1 MPALRRRD
9 FITLLGGAVAAWP
22 LAARAQQPKLIPRIG
37 VLIFGGELDFGRF
50 VHALTAGMAERGYQ
64 DGKTV
69 RFEVRYSDQDPEM
82 LTRNARELA
91 AAKVDLIWVPGS
103 TVAQAAREATAA
115 IPIVF
120 AIVSD
125 PVHSGFVRSLATPG
139 TNMTGLSLMSS
150 EMWGKRLELLLE
162 VRADIR
168 RLGVLSQPDEPA
180 SAAQLPHIRSAAAA
194 LDKEVLVVGANSAD
208 EFSLAFG
215 RLKEWRADA
224 LVIVET
230 GLFLYHRKSLID
242 EATKNRWPTVNS
254 SRQWAEVGGL
264 ISYGVNYLDSC
275 RRSAEYVDRILK
287 GAKPGDL
294 PVQQPTKFE
303 LLINQKAAKT
313 LDLTI
318 PPSLLARADEVIE

>member
-1 MPALRRRD
+1 MKRRE
-9 FITLLGGAVAAWP
+9 FITLIGGAAAWP

-37 VLIFGGELDFGRF
+37 VLLFGGEAEFGRF
-50 VHALTAGMAERGYQ
+50 VHAFTTGMAERGYQ
-64 DGKTV
+64 DGKNV
-69 RFEVRYSDQDPEM
+69 RFEVRYSDQNPEM
-82 LTRNARELA
+82 LKRNARELA

-103 TVAQAAREATAA
+103 TTALAAREATAG

-125 PVHSGFVRSLATPG
+125 PVHSGFVRSLATPS
-139 TNMTGLSLMSS
+139 TNMTGLSLLSS
-150 EMWGKRLELLLE
+150 EMWAKRLELLVE

-168 RLGVLSQPDEPA
+168 RLGVLSQPGEPA
-180 SAAQLPHIRSAAAA
+180 SEAQLPHIHSAAAA
-194 LDKEVLVVGANSAD
+194 LGKELLVVGANSAE
-208 EFSLAFG
+208 EFPLALG
-215 RLKEWRADA
+215 RLKEWRPDA

-230 GLFLYHRKSLID
+230 GLFVYHRKSLID

-254 SRQWAEVGGL
+254 SRQYAEVGGL
-264 ISYGVNYLDSC
+264 ISYGVDYLDGC

-294 PVQQPTKFE
+294 PIQQPTKFE
-303 LLINQKAAKT
+303 LLINQKAAKA

-318 PPSLLARADEVIE
+318 PPLLLARADEVIE

>member
-1 MPALRRRD
+1 MQLHQFKRRE
-9 FITLLGGAVAAWP
+9 FITLLGGAAATWP

-37 VLIFGGELDFGRF
+37 VLQFGGEGEFGRL
-50 VHALTAGMAERGYQ
+50 VHAFTTGMAERGYQ

-69 RFEVRYSDQDPEM
+69 RFEVRYSDQNPEM

-103 TVAQAAREATAA
+103 TAAQAAREATAA

-168 RLGVLSQPDEPA
+168 RLGVLSQPGEPA
-180 SAAQLPHIRSAAAA
+180 SAAQLPHIHSAAAA
-194 LDKEVLVVGANSAD
+194 LGKELLVVGANSA
-208 EFSLAFG
+208 EELSLAFG
-215 RLKEWRADA
+215 
-224 LVIVET
+224 
-230 GLFLYHRKSLID
+230 
-242 EATKNRWPTVNS
+242 
-254 SRQWAEVGGL
+254 
-264 ISYGVNYLDSC
+264 
-275 RRSAEYVDRILK
+275 
-287 GAKPGDL
+287 
-294 PVQQPTKFE
+294 
-303 LLINQKAAKT
+303 KA
-313 LDLTI
+313 
-318 PPSLLARADEVIE
+318 